1 MRILYLTSP
10 GEDYLQ
16 DQILLG
22 LRESLGVQVLDY
34 PRKTVLY
41 RNCPVPRRD
50 LYGRG
55 FTIWKLLEDL
65 ELDRGDLN
73 RRIENGEFETLIFGN
88 IWRQRREFQE
98 FRATRQLRRCFH
110 RVGFLDGEDH
120 KRPYLPA
127 LFYGLYFK
135 RELRLILPL
144 PRSRRIGFSIPG
156 AKIRAQPLEK
166 DQLFAR
172 HVQCEEAYKLEPI
185 RRHCRKS
192 YLFEKEED
200 YYRDLGRSQYAVT
213 MKKMGWEC
221 QRHYEIAA
229 NHTVPCFYRL
239 SRKPR
244 RCAPHGLVDG
254 ENVLA
259 FDSAGELQEK
269 IDEVRRTGRYAE
281 LREGAFQWAARHSCR
296 RVAERMLNELGTG
309 KRPR

>member
-1 MRILYLTSP
+1 MRILYLTTP

-22 LRESLGVQVLDY
+22 LRESLGTRVLDF
-34 PRKTVLY
+34 PRKSVLY
-41 RNCPVPRRD
+41 RNCAVPRRE

-55 FTIWKLLEDL
+55 FTLWKLLDDIEM
-65 ELDRGDLN
+65 DRGDLN
-73 RRIENGEFETLIFGN
+73 RRLEEGEFETLIFGN
-88 IWRQRREFQE
+88 IWRQRREFRE
-98 FRATRQLRRCFH
+98 FRTRGYLRRWFR

-127 LFYGLYFK
+127 LRHGLYFK
-135 RELRLILPL
+135 REIRLALPL
-144 PRSRRIGFSIPG
+144 PRIRRINFSIPG
-156 AKIRAQPLEK
+156 SKLRARPLEK
-166 DQLFAR
+166 DRLFAR
-172 HVQCEEAYKLEPI
+172 HVQCEEAYKLEVI
-185 RRHCRKS
+185 RSHCRKS
-192 YLFEKEED
+192 YLFEKEQD
-200 YYRDLGRSQYAVT
+200 YYRDLARSRYAVT

-269 IDEVRRTGRYAE
+269 IEEVRRNGRYAQ
-281 LREGAFQWAARHSCR
+281 LRQGAYQWAARNTCR
-296 RVAERMLNELGTG
+296 RVAGRLLKALEAVD
-309 KRPR
+309 

>member
-1 MRILYLTSP
+1 MPGMRVLYLTSQ

-22 LRESLGVQVLDY
+22 LRESLGAQVLDD
-34 PRKTVLY
+34 PRKSVLY
-41 RNCPVPRRD
+41 RNCPVPRRE

-55 FTIWKLLEDL
+55 FTLWKLLDDIP
-65 ELDRGDLN
+65 LDRGDLN
-73 RRIENGEFETLIFGN
+73 RRIEDGEFETLIFGN
-88 IWRQRREFQE
+88 IWRQLGEFRE
-98 FRATRQLRRCFH
+98 FRARRYLRRCFR

-120 KRPYLPA
+120 KRTYLPA
-127 LFYGLYFK
+127 LPYGLYFK
-135 RELRLILPL
+135 REIRLALPL
-144 PRSRRIGFSIPG
+144 PRTRRINFSIPG
-156 AKIRAQPLEK
+156 SKLRARPLEK

-172 HVQCEEAYKLEPI
+172 HVQCDEAYKLEPI
-185 RRHCRKS
+185 RRQCRKS

-200 YYRDLGRSQYAVT
+200 YYRDLALSRYAVT

-259 FDSAGELQEK
+259 FDSAGELEEK
-269 IDEVRRTGRYAE
+269 IEEVRRNGRYAQ
-281 LREGAFQWAARHSCR
+281 LQQGAFHWAARNTCR
-296 RVAERMLNELGTG
+296 RVAERLLNALEAVD
-309 KRPR
+309 

>member
-1 MRILYLTSP
+1 MSGMRVLYLTSR

-22 LRESLGVQVLDY
+22 LRESLGAQVLDY
-34 PRKTVLY
+34 PRKSVLY
-41 RNCPVPRRD
+41 RNCSVPRQE

-55 FTIWKLLEDL
+55 FTVWKLLEDI
-65 ELDRGDLN
+65 ELDREDLH
-73 RRIENGEFETLIFGN
+73 RRIEKGEFETLIFGN
-88 IWRQRREFQE
+88 IWRQLREFRE
-98 FRATRQLRRCFH
+98 LRARRTLRRCFR

-120 KRPYLPA
+120 KRVHLPA
-127 LFYGLYFK
+127 LAYGLYFK
-135 RELRLILPL
+135 REFRIALPF
-144 PRSRRIGFSIPG
+144 PRCRRINFSIPG
-156 AKIRAQPLEK
+156 VKIRQQPLEK

-172 HVQCEEAYKLEPI
+172 HVQCEEAYRLETI

-192 YLFEKEED
+192 YLFEKEGD
-200 YYRDLGRSQYAVT
+200 YYRDLARSRYAVT

-239 SRKPR
+239 NRKPR

-254 ENVLA
+254 VNVLA

-269 IDEVRRTGRYAE
+269 IEEVRRSGRYPE
-281 LREGAFQWAARHSCR
+281 LRKGAFRWAVRNSCR
-296 RVAERMLNELGTG
+296 RVAEGFLKELEQID
-309 KRPR
+309 

>member
-22 LRESLGVQVLDY
+22 LRESLGGKVLDY

-55 FTIWKLLEDL
+55 FTVWKLLDDIQV
-65 ELDRGDLN
+65 DRGDLN
-73 RRIENGEFETLIFGN
+73 RRIEAGEFETLIFGN
-88 IWRQRREFQE
+88 IWRQRRKFRE
-98 FRATRQLRRCFH
+98 FRARRQLRRCFR

-120 KRPYLPA
+120 KRTYLPA
-127 LFYGLYFK
+127 LRYGLYFK
-135 RELRLILPL
+135 REIRIALPL
-144 PRSRRIGFSIPG
+144 PRARRINFSIPG
-156 AKIRAQPLEK
+156 AKLRARPLKK

-172 HVQCEEAYKLEPI
+172 HVQCEEAYKLEVV

-200 YYRDLGRSQYAVT
+200 YYRDLARSQYAVT

-259 FDSAGELQEK
+259 FDSADELQEK
-269 IDEVRRTGRYAE
+269 INEVRRTGRYAE
-281 LREGAFQWAARHSCR
+281 LREGAFQWAVRNSCR
-296 RVAERMLNELGTG
+296 RVAERLLNALEAVD
-309 KRPR
+309 

>member
-1 MRILYLTSP
+1 MRVLYLTSP

-22 LRESLGVQVLDY
+22 LRESLGAQVLDH
-34 PRKTVLY
+34 PRKSVLY
-41 RNCPVPRRD
+41 RNCPVSRRE

-55 FTIWKLLEDL
+55 FTVWKLLEDI

-73 RRIENGEFETLIFGN
+73 RRIEDGEFEILIFGN
-88 IWRQRREFQE
+88 IWRQRQE
-98 FRATRQLRRCFH
+98 FRDFRARRLLRRCFR

-120 KRPYLPA
+120 KRTYLPA
-127 LFYGLYFK
+127 LPYGLYFK
-135 RELRLILPL
+135 REIRLALPL
-144 PRSRRIGFSIPG
+144 PRSRRINFSIPG
-156 AKIRAQPLEK
+156 SKLRTRPLEK
-166 DQLFAR
+166 DQIFAR
-172 HVQCEEAYKLEPI
+172 HVQCEEAYKLETI
-185 RRHCRKS
+185 RKHCRKS

-200 YYRDLGRSQYAVT
+200 YYRDLARSRYAVT

-239 SRKPR
+239 NRKPR

-254 ENVLA
+254 VNVLA

-269 IDEVRRTGRYAE
+269 IDDVRRSGRYTE
-281 LREGAFQWAARHSCR
+281 LREEAFRWAARNSCR
-296 RVAERMLNELGTG
+296 RVAGRFLSELGAG
-309 KRPR
+309 IPPA

>member
-1 MRILYLTSP
+1 MPGMRVLYLTSQ

-22 LRESLGVQVLDY
+22 LRESLGAQVLDF
-34 PRKTVLY
+34 PRKSVLY
-41 RNCPVPRRD
+41 RNCPVPRRE

-55 FTIWKLLEDL
+55 FTVWKLLDDM

-73 RRIENGEFETLIFGN
+73 RRIETGEFETLIFGN
-88 IWRQRREFQE
+88 IWRQLREFRE
-98 FRATRQLRRCFH
+98 FRARRYLRRCFR

-120 KRPYLPA
+120 KRTYLPA
-127 LFYGLYFK
+127 LRYGLYFK
-135 RELRLILPL
+135 REIRLALPL
-144 PRSRRIGFSIPG
+144 PRSRRINFSIPG
-156 AKIRAQPLEK
+156 VKIRSNPLEK

-172 HVQCEEAYKLEPI
+172 HVQCEEAYKLETI
-185 RRHCRKS
+185 RKHCRKS
-192 YLFEKEED
+192 YLFQKEED
-200 YYRDLGRSQYAVT
+200 YYRDLARSQYAVT

-254 ENVLA
+254 VNALA

-269 IDEVRRTGRYAE
+269 IEEVRRSGRYSK
-281 LREGAFQWAARHSCR
+281 LREGAFRWAVQNSCR
-296 RVAERMLNELGTG
+296 RVAEGFLKDLE
-309 KRPR
+309 KID

>member
-22 LRESLGVQVLDY
+22 LRECLGGQVLDC

-41 RNCPVPRRD
+41 RNCPVPRKE

-55 FTIWKLLEDL
+55 FTIWKLLDDI

-73 RRIENGEFETLIFGN
+73 RRIEDGEFETLIFGN
-88 IWRQRREFQE
+88 IWRQRRKFRE
-98 FRATRQLRRCFH
+98 FRARRQLRRCFR

-120 KRPYLPA
+120 KRTYLPA
-127 LFYGLYFK
+127 LPYGLYFK
-135 RELRLILPL
+135 REIRLALPL
-144 PRSRRIGFSIPG
+144 PRSRRINFSIPG
-156 AKIRAQPLEK
+156 VKIRPRPLEK

-172 HVQCEEAYKLEPI
+172 HVQCEEAYKLEVV

-200 YYRDLGRSQYAVT
+200 YYRDLARSQYAVT

-254 ENVLA
+254 ESVLA
-259 FDSAGELQEK
+259 FDSADELQEK
-269 IDEVRRTGRYAE
+269 INEVRRTGRYAE
-281 LREGAFQWAARHSCR
+281 LREGAFQWAVRNSCR
-296 RVAERMLNELGTG
+296 RVAERLLNALEAVD
-309 KRPR
+309 

>member
-22 LRESLGVQVLDY
+22 LRESLGGQVLDY
-34 PRKTVLY
+34 PRKIVLY
-41 RNCPVPRRD
+41 RNCPVPRRE

-55 FTIWKLLEDL
+55 FTIWKLLDDIQ
-65 ELDRGDLN
+65 LDREDLN
-73 RRIENGEFETLIFGN
+73 RRIEDGEFETLIFGN
-88 IWRQRREFQE
+88 IWRQRREFRE
-98 FRATRQLRRCFH
+98 FRVRRRLRRCFR

-120 KRPYLPA
+120 KRTYLPA
-127 LFYGLYFK
+127 LRYGLYFK
-135 RELRLILPL
+135 REIKLALPL
-144 PRSRRIGFSIPG
+144 PRSRRINFSIPG
-156 AKIRAQPLEK
+156 VKIRPRPLEK

-172 HVQCEEAYKLEPI
+172 HVQCEEAYRLETI

-200 YYRDLGRSQYAVT
+200 YYRDLARSHYAVT

-239 SRKPR
+239 SRKPQ
-244 RCAPHGLVDG
+244 RCAPHGLVHG

-269 IDEVRRTGRYAE
+269 IEEVRRTGRYAE
-281 LREGAFQWAARHSCR
+281 LREGAFQWAVRNSCR
-296 RVAERMLNELGTG
+296 RVAGRFLNALEAVD
-309 KRPR
+309 